1 MIHVFKLLFVF
12 SLIQKPIFYF
22 FLQTAFIASMSSHF
36 YAPVTGDYLY
46 QHVLFTLH
54 TQNSQLEHIPS
65 IKNIDLV
72 FN

>member
-1 MIHVFKLLFVF
+1 MFLNFLFVLANPKANF
-12 SLIQKPIFYF
+12 PYF

-46 QHVLFTLH
+46 QHVLFILH
-54 TQNSQLEHIPS
+54 TQNSQLEHFPS
-65 IKNIDLV
+65 IKKNDLV